1 MRSKTVVSRLLLVAL
16 LAGAGWAAAPVF
28 RGTSVVL
35 AADVTSAVQHQLRG
49 KQFKDVTV
57 SADNGNVTLSGQVN
71 LYANKADAENKAKKV
86 RGVTEVKN
94 DINVGGPTVADSVLE
109 RKLQDRIETDR
120 VGFGQAFSAIGVRVQ
135 DGVATLGGHAVGP
148 IAANSAVR
156 LAENMSG
163 VKGVNNQIQVDPLSP
178 MDNGIRRNAYRA
190 IYGYAPLRRYA
201 QVPSQPIRISV
212 QNGHITLYGAV
223 ASEGDKQIVGMRA
236 KQVPNVFSVTN
247 DLVVNP

>member
-1 MRSKTVVSRLLLVAL
+1 MRGKTVVSRLLLVAL
-16 LAGAGWAAAPVF
+16 LAGAGWVAAPVF
-28 RGTSVVL
+28 MPSSSVF

-57 SADNGNVTLSGQVN
+57 SADNGAVTLSGQVD

-86 RGVTEVKN
+86 PGVTEVKN
-94 DINVGGPTVADSVLE
+94 DITVGGSTVADSVLQKE
-109 RKLQDRIETDR
+109 LQGRIETDR
-120 VGFGQAFSAIGVRVQ
+120 VGFGQAFSAIGVHVQ
-135 DGVATLGGHAVGP
+135 DGVVTLGGHAVGP

-156 LAENMSG
+156 LTENTRG
-163 VKGVNNQIQVDPLSP
+163 VKGVNNQIQVDPISP
-178 MDNGIRRNAYRA
+178 MDNAIRRNAYRA
-190 IYGYAPLRRYA
+190 IYGYPPLRRYA

-223 ASEGDKQIVGMRA
+223 ATDADKQIVGMRA

-247 DLVVNP
+247 DLAVNP